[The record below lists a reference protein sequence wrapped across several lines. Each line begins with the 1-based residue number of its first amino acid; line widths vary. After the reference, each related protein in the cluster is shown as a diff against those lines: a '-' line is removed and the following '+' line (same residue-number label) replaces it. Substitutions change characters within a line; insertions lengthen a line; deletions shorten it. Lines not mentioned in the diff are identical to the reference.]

1 MDTVQSRTS
10 SLSMRGIL
18 RDEAKELAKG
28 NEKPIGRMRV
38 HWKTHESASGETAL
52 TCEKE
57 KEGKEQQMFLMQ
69 ARDRAFPFR
78 VFSRGAW

>member
-1 MDTVQSRTS
+1 
-10 SLSMRGIL
+10 
-18 RDEAKELAKG
+18 
-28 NEKPIGRMRV
+28 MRV

-52 TCEKE
+52 TCEK
-57 KEGKEQQMFLMQ
+57 GKEQQMFLMQ